1 MDKVQIP
8 KLNYRFHQFFV
19 YLMVLLVINVFMAFF
34 LYSWVTDAD
43 FSGLPPKDKS
53 KTFDS
58 RLVALF
64 YYNSITLS
72 TLGYGDVVPI
82 SDRARMFVGIYVVL
96 ITAGLITALDVTL

>member
-8 KLNYRFHQFFV
+8 KLSYRFHQLFV
-19 YLMVLLVINVFMAFF
+19 YLVVLLIINVILALFF
-34 LYSWVTDAD
+34 YSWVTDAD
-43 FSGLPPKDKS
+43 FSGLPPKDPS
-53 KTFDS
+53 KRFDS
-58 RLVALF
+58 RLIALF

-82 SDRARMFVGIYVVL
+82 SDRARIFIGIYVVL